1 MFLPCFRVKE
11 LAVSGLVPVGL
22 VAVCVLAIEAHL
34 HPPLALNGHL
44 PCDFLHT
51 CKYSQHIT
59 QAEIVSLKTK
69 RLIDQK
75 KLILLFFSKI
85 P

>member
-11 LAVSGLVPVGL
+11 LAVSGLAPVGL

-44 PCDFLHT
+44 PCDLLHT

-75 KLILLFFSKI
+75 KPIL
-85 P
+85 